1 MGAAMVQGDELFEFA
16 AEPIAAEPW
25 HVLIVDDEPA
35 VHEVTRLVLG
45 SFRFEDRPLHFHH
58 AYSAAEAR
66 ALLRDTPD
74 IGVMLLD
81 VVMESD
87 QAGLE
92 LVKYVRQELHNH
104 FVRIVLR
111 TGQPGQAPEHE
122 VITNYDIND
131 YKDKTELTA
140 QKLRTMM
147 YATLRAYRDVM
158 LIERNRLGL
167 ERVISAS
174 AHIFSHQKSHE
185 FASAVLGQLGNVV
198 GLERGALYCKPI
210 DEPNATGES
219 LVVAAATGDY
229 ARFVNA
235 PVDSAL
241 PRRLVDSVHRA
252 FERKEN
258 LFAEDHYVLHFTDS
272 HSTESLLYVGET
284 PKLRDVDYR
293 LVQLFCTNVS
303 IAFEN
308 LHLNKELFES
318 QLEMV
323 YLLAGAAETRSR
335 ETANHVRR
343 VGLIAELI
351 GSAAGMDTQ
360 EAGMLR
366 FAAPLHDIGK
376 IGIPDAILNK
386 PGAHTAEESVV
397 MRTHAELGAQMLG
410 ASRRP
415 LMQLAAQIAREHHE
429 NWDGS
434 GYPMALKGAEIG
446 LPGRIVALADVYDAL
461 GSNRCYKRA
470 WAEGEVQAF
479 LRGQSGRKFDPA
491 LVEVL
496 FAHWEAAEDIRRRLP
511 D

>member
-1 MGAAMVQGDELFEFA
+1 MVESEQLFDFA
-16 AEPIAAEPW
+16 AEPAALEPW

-45 SFRFEDRPLHFHH
+45 TFRFEGRPLQFHH
-58 AYSAAEAR
+58 AHSGAEAR
-66 ALLRDTPD
+66 KLLRETDD
-74 IGVMLLD
+74 IAVLLLD

-87 QAGLE
+87 QAGLDV
-92 LVKYVRQELHNH
+92 VKFVREELHNH

-158 LIERNRLGL
+158 QIERNRLGL
-167 ERVISAS
+167 ARVIAAS

-185 FASAVLGQLGNVV
+185 FASAVLSQLGNVV
-198 GLERGALYCKPI
+198 GLANGALYCKPR
-210 DEPNATGES
+210 ES
-219 LVVAAATGDY
+219 AANEEELVVAAATGNF
-229 ARFVNA
+229 ARFVNTL
-235 PVDSAL
+235 VDSAL
-241 PRRLVDSVHRA
+241 PKRLVDSVHEA
-252 FERKEN
+252 FDRKQN
-258 LFAEDHYVLHFTDS
+258 LFADDHYVLYFSDS

-284 PKLRDVDYR
+284 PRLREVDLG
-293 LVQLFCTNVS
+293 LVELFCTNVS

-308 LHLNKELFES
+308 LHLNRELFES

-343 VGLIAELI
+343 VGLIAELL
-351 GSAAGMDTQ
+351 GRKAGMDDQ
-360 EAGMLR
+360 QASMLR
-366 FAAPLHDIGK
+366 FSAPLHDIGK

-386 PGAHTAEESVV
+386 PGAHTAEEAVI
-397 MRTHAELGAQMLG
+397 MRTHAELGAQML
-410 ASRRP
+410 STSKRP
-415 LMQLAAQIAREHHE
+415 LMQLAARIAREHHE

-434 GYPMALKGAEIG
+434 GYPNSLKGEEIG
-446 LPGRIVALADVYDAL
+446 LAGRIVALADVYDAL

-470 WAEGEVQAF
+470 WGTEEVQAF
-479 LRGQSGRKFDPA
+479 IRGQSGRKFDPQ
-491 LVEVL
+491 LIEVL
-496 FAHWEAAEDIRRRLP
+496 FKCWDEAEAIRKLLP
-511 D
+511 DD

>member
-1 MGAAMVQGDELFEFA
+1 MAESEQLFDFA
-16 AEPIAAEPW
+16 AEPAPVEPW

-45 SFRFEDRPLHFHH
+45 SFRFEGRPLQFHH
-58 AYSAAEAR
+58 AHSGIEAR
-66 ALLRDTPD
+66 KLLRETED
-74 IGVMLLD
+74 IAVLLLD

-87 QAGLE
+87 QAGLDV
-92 LVKYVRQELHNH
+92 VKFVREELHNH

-158 LIERNRLGL
+158 QIERNRRGL

-185 FASAVLGQLGNVV
+185 FASAVLGQLSNVV
-198 GLERGALYCKPI
+198 GLANGALYCKPQ
-210 DEPNATGES
+210 ES
-219 LVVAAATGDY
+219 DSEEDQLVVAAATGNF
-229 ARFVNA
+229 ARFVNTR
-235 PVDSAL
+235 VDSAL
-241 PRRLVDSVHRA
+241 PKRLVDSVNTA
-252 FERKEN
+252 YERKQN
-258 LFAEDHYVLHFTDS
+258 LFADDHYVLYFSDS

-284 PKLRDVDYR
+284 PRLRDVDLG
-293 LVQLFCTNVS
+293 LVELFCTNVS

-308 LHLNKELFES
+308 LHLNRELFES

-343 VGLIAELI
+343 VGLISELI
-351 GSAAGMDTQ
+351 ARHAGMD
-360 EAGMLR
+360 EHHASMLR
-366 FAAPLHDIGK
+366 FSAPLHDIGK

-386 PGAHTAEESVV
+386 PGTHTPDETVV
-397 MRTHAELGAQMLG
+397 MRTHAELGAQML
-410 ASRRP
+410 SNSKRP
-415 LMQLAAQIAREHHE
+415 LMQVAAKIAREHHE
-429 NWDGS
+429 NWDGT
-434 GYPMALKGAEIG
+434 GYPNALKGEEIG
-446 LPGRIVALADVYDAL
+446 LAGRIVALADVYDAL
-461 GSNRCYKRA
+461 GSNRCYKSA
-470 WAEGEVQAF
+470 WSVDEVQSFIRA
-479 LRGQSGRKFDPA
+479 QSGRKFDPA
-491 LVEVL
+491 LIDVL
-496 FAHWEAAEDIRRRLP
+496 FSVWDEAEAIRRQLP
-511 D
+511 DE

>member
-1 MGAAMVQGDELFEFA
+1 MVEIEETFQFA
-16 AEPIAAEPW
+16 AEVESLEPW
-25 HVLIVDDEPA
+25 NVLVVDDEPA
-35 VHEVTRLVLG
+35 VHEVTKLVLG
-45 SFRFEDRPLHFHH
+45 SFTFEDRPLKFLH
-58 AYSAAEAR
+58 AYSASQAR
-66 ALLRDTPD
+66 ELMRASSDLAVL
-74 IGVMLLD
+74 LLD

-87 QAGLE
+87 QAGLD
-92 LVKYVRQELHNH
+92 LVKYVRSELHNH

-158 LIERNRLGL
+158 LIERNRQGL
-167 ERVISAS
+167 ERVIAAS

-198 GLERGALYCKPI
+198 GLAKGAMYCKPV
-210 DEPNATGES
+210 EQGES
-219 LVVAAATGDY
+219 RQLVVAAATGDY
-229 ARFVNA
+229 EKFVNET
-235 PVDSAL
+235 VDQAL
-241 PRRLVDSVHRA
+241 PKHLIDSLRMA
-252 FERKEN
+252 FSQKQN
-258 LFAEDHYVLHFTDS
+258 LFADDHYVLHFTDS
-272 HSTESLLYVGET
+272 HATESLLYVGET
-284 PKLRDVDYR
+284 PRLREVDYR

-343 VGLIAELI
+343 VGLLAELI
-351 GSAAGMDTQ
+351 GLQCGLDQNDAA
-360 EAGMLR
+360 MLR

-376 IGIPDAILNK
+376 IGIPDSILNK
-386 PGAHTAEESVV
+386 PGAHTPEESVV
-397 MRTHAELGAQMLG
+397 MRSHAELGAQMLG
-410 ASRRP
+410 ASKRP
-415 LMQLAAQIAREHHE
+415 LMQLAAQVAREHHE

-434 GYPMALKGAEIG
+434 GYPSGTRGDRIG
-446 LPGRIVALADVYDAL
+446 LAGRIVALVDVFDAL
-461 GSNRCYKRA
+461 GSHRCYKRA
-470 WAEGEVQAF
+470 WGDDEVRAF
-479 LRGQSGRKFDPA
+479 IQGQSGRKFDPQ

-496 FAHWEAAEDIRRRLP
+496 FSVWDQAQEIRRTLP

>member
-1 MGAAMVQGDELFEFA
+1 MAQGDDLFEFA
-16 AEPIAAEPW
+16 AEPAAAVEPW
-25 HVLIVDDEPA
+25 NVLIVDDEPA

-45 SFRFEDRPLHFHH
+45 TFRFEDRPLKFHH

-66 ALLRDTPD
+66 ELLRSTED
-74 IGVMLLD
+74 IAVTLLD

-87 QAGLE
+87 QAGLD
-92 LVKYVRQELHNH
+92 LVKFVRDDLKNH

-167 ERVISAS
+167 ERVIAAS
-174 AHIFSHQKSHE
+174 SHIFSHQKSHE
-185 FASAVLGQLGNVV
+185 FASAVLDQLGNVV
-198 GLERGALYCKPI
+198 GLARGALYCKPVERPNI
-210 DEPNATGES
+210 DGEQ
-219 LVVAAATGDY
+219 LVVAAATGNY
-229 ARFVNA
+229 SQYVNTL
-235 PVDSAL
+235 VDTAL
-241 PRRLVDSVHRA
+241 PPRLLDSVHRA

-258 LFAEDHYVLHFTDS
+258 LFADDHYVLHFTDS

-284 PKLRDVDYR
+284 PKLRDIDYR

-351 GSAAGMDTQ
+351 GRAAGMDDQ

-386 PGAHTAEESVV
+386 PGAHTPEEGVV
-397 MRTHAELGAQMLG
+397 MRTHADLGAQML
-410 ASRRP
+410 ANSKRP
-415 LMQLAAQIAREHHE
+415 LMLLAAQIAREHHE

-434 GYPMALKGAEIG
+434 GYPRALKGTEIG
-446 LPGRIVALADVYDAL
+446 LAGRIVALADVYDAL

-470 WAEGEVQAF
+470 WATEEVQAF
-479 LRGQSGRKFDPA
+479 IGGQSGRKFDPR
-491 LVEVL
+491 LVQVL
-496 FAHWEAAEDIRRRLP
+496 FDHWDAAEAIRARLP